1 MDACHGGAGMRV
13 DSGPIFG
20 PPGPGVNRLRLIR
33 YVCLLPRKAGI
44 SGLDWDMGERDYGLF
59 LVALSIIGTVM
70 WVASWLFVER
80 DYVDYAA
87 ILLIA
92 IMGLTA
98 GVLYMED

>member
-1 MDACHGGAGMRV
+1 MPE
-13 DSGPIFG
+13 S
-20 PPGPGVNRLRLIR
+20 
-33 YVCLLPRKAGI
+33 K
-44 SGLDWDMGERDYGLF
+44 RDFGLF
-59 LVALSIIGTVM
+59 FVALSIIGTVM

-98 GVLYMED
+98 GVLYMEDRRERRGGEGQG